1 MSVSLDTAISELK
14 AGAIADPSTHLKPKG
29 KEQLQGEIDRWASR
43 GLRAHV
49 LVVDLGDPF
58 ETLITAFDK
67 LGYDKEHD
75 LLLVFNTRDW
85 VARGWGLSES
95 QIQRALD
102 AARPHQHE
110 VFAKELI
117 DAIDHLA
124 SAANPKVG
132 TTASGEEKHDSSF
145 PVLPV
150 VGGIAVVT
158 VGGLVGLAIMRRGKL
173 AKEGGAKLADAQ
185 ASAEKAYADLMLAC
199 EDLPADSG
207 GTDLQLKAAELKK
220 RLDTVVEEIRAQ
232 PHKGTDPVMIGKI
245 RQLENELAALR
256 STVLQKEKG

>member
-14 AGAIADPSTHLKPKG
+14 AGAVADPSTHLKPKG
-29 KEQLQGEIDRWASR
+29 REQLQAEIDRWASR

-58 ETLITAFDK
+58 DALITAFDK

-85 VARGWGLSES
+85 VARGWGLSDAE
-95 QIQRALD
+95 IQRALD

-110 VFAKELI
+110 VFATELI
-117 DAIDHLA
+117 DAVDQLA
-124 SAANPKVG
+124 KAASPKVG
-132 TTASGEEKHDSSF
+132 TTASGEEQHDSSF

-150 VGGIAVVT
+150 VGGIAVVGI
-158 VGGLVGLAIMRRGKL
+158 GGLVGLAIMRRGRL
-173 AKEGGAKLADAQ
+173 AKEGTAKLAEAQ
-185 ASAEKAYADLMLAC
+185 GSAEKAYADLMLAC
-199 EDLPADSG
+199 EELPTD
-207 GTDLQLKAAELKK
+207 GTDLQLKAADLKK

-256 STVLQKEKG
+256 STVLQKEKA